1 MSFTR
6 FSSLLCCALM
16 FSGVATAQAQADWP
30 ARPITI
36 IVPFTPGGSTDAIA
50 RLVAQ
55 KLGEKLNKSVVVEN
69 IGGGGGTI
77 GTAKAGQAAPDGY
90 TLVLGVDSPIA
101 IARLIN
107 PAAVKYKSQDFSP
120 IGLISTA
127 PMVLMA
133 RPDLPANNI
142 TELLALARAE
152 PGKLTYA
159 TSGIGTVLHLA
170 METIKQQGKVD
181 LLHVPYRGG
190 SQVMTDLMGGQ
201 IDLAM
206 LASGSAIPPIL
217 GKKVKGIV
225 ITDDKRLQA
234 LPDVPALAET
244 PEFKGFKMIAWT
256 GLFAPAGTPPAILT
270 RLNHELNEVLQSADV
285 QTQLAQQGVIPGTGS
300 AEEFGAFVKS
310 EETRYERIVKSANIA
325 E

>member
-1 MSFTR
+1 MSLTR
-6 FSSLLCCALM
+6 VSSLLCCALM
-16 FSGVATAQAQADWP
+16 FFGVSTAQAQADWP
-30 ARPITI
+30 ARSVTI
-36 IVPFTPGGSTDAIA
+36 IVPFTAGGSTDAIT

-55 KLGEKLNKSVVVEN
+55 KLGEKLGKSVVVEN

-101 IARLIN
+101 IARLVN
-107 PAAVKYKSQDFSP
+107 PAAVKYKSQDFAP

-133 RPDLPANNI
+133 RPDLPANNVG
-142 TELLALARAE
+142 ELLALARAE

-170 METIKQQGKVD
+170 METIKQQAKVD

-190 SQVMTDLMGGQ
+190 AQVLTDLMGGQ

-206 LASGSAIPPIL
+206 LASGSAIPAVL
-217 GKKVKGIV
+217 GKKVKGIA
-225 ITDDKRLQA
+225 ITDGKRLQT
-234 LPDVPALAET
+234 LPDVPALAES
-244 PEFKGFKMIAWT
+244 PEFKNFNMTAWT
-256 GLFAPAGTPPAILT
+256 GLFAPAGTPPAIIT
-270 RLNHELNEVLQSADV
+270 RLNRELNDVLQSADV
-285 QTQLAQQGVIPGTGS
+285 KTQLAQQGVIPGTGS
-300 AEEFGAFVKS
+300 AEDFAAFVKS
-310 EETRYERIVKSANIA
+310 EEQRYERIVKSANIA